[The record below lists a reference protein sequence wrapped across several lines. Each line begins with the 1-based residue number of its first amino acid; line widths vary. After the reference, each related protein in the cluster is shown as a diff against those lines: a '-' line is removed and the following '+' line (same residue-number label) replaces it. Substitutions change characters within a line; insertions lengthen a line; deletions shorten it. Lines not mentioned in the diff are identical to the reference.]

1 MDLLGVHAA
10 ILPARGSRDLT
21 GKSIARIATTRT
33 RSLVRGRNM
42 KNM

>member
-10 ILPARGSRDLT
+10 ILPARGSRDPT
-21 GKSIARIATTRT
+21 GKSIARIATT

>member
-10 ILPARGSRDLT
+10 TVPARGSRDLT
-21 GKSIARIATTRT
+21 GKSIVRIATI

-42 KNM
+42 KNV